1 MRTVKISEIFTII
14 EETDKNIIMLLNAEY
29 TKDEKE
35 LIEKYCNTYNKEIRF
50 VTMKEFI
57 FNENNNI
64 LKFK

>member
-1 MRTVKISEIFTII
+1 
-14 EETDKNIIMLLNAEY
+14 MLLNAEY